1 MIKQMRITLFRER
14 MPQLARVSESVTQV
28 QREHVRLH
36 RALSVWEY
44 IRQLQALFKRA
55 HISRDVRWVVGKST
69 SGV

>member
-36 RALSVWEY
+36 RALFV
-44 IRQLQALFKRA
+44 
-55 HISRDVRWVVGKST
+55 
-69 SGV
+69 